1 MLDEARKSDPAVRPL
16 LQPPP
21 QGALGDEF
29 APGAAAEAEDER
41 VTLANLSEEKT
52 RLKVSELRLEPS
64 PSPTPTPSPSPHP
77 HPSPNPNPNRN
88 PDPNQVS
95 ELRLKRR
102 AAALELS
109 ELREREATKEARDLA
124 LSEP

>member
-29 APGAAAEAEDER
+29 APGAAVEAEADER

-52 RLKVSELRLEPS
+52 RLKVSELRLKPS
-64 PSPTPTPSPSPHP
+64 PSPTPSPSPSPHP
-77 HPSPNPNPNRN
+77 HPHPNPSPNPNPH
-88 PDPNQVS
+88 PNQVS

-124 LSEP
+124 LS